1 MQTPPGKEGVAD
13 IADPL
18 LSYGTTTYS
27 RIAFRRELDKI
38 AADTEAGR
46 SFSLRALSEH
56 FDRGLALL
64 ADEELHPAFPNA
76 DFTTVQTQ
84 TVDALRGEQTS
95 PAHLVQVA
103 LANALYP
110 AGDPER
116 RFATPQSAGSITLS
130 DVRQFYANA
139 YRPDMTTMVVIG
151 DTTPAQAQMLVQKYF
166 GDWHASG
173 PKPNVDPPPVP
184 DNKPTDVTVPATGR
198 VQSSVH
204 LSQTLRLTRLDPD
217 WASLRLATSVLGS
230 GGNSILFHDLRDRHG
245 YVYSVTAQL
254 AAERTRGT
262 FDVNF
267 ASDPNKVN
275 AAQGLAVADI
285 TQAQRAPFGA
295 NEVLFG
301 KAMLISQ
308 QPLNAESY
316 DGVADLLL
324 RYAGLGL
331 PLDQNLIDAQRE
343 LDMTPETLRAVLAK
357 WVRPNDFV
365 RVIEGPGPR

>member
-1 MQTPPGKEGVAD
+1 M
-13 IADPL
+13 
-18 LSYGTTTYS
+18 
-27 RIAFRRELDKI
+27 
-38 AADTEAGR
+38 
-46 SFSLRALSEH
+46 
-56 FDRGLALL
+56 
-64 ADEELHPAFPNA
+64 
-76 DFTTVQTQ
+76 
-84 TVDALRGEQTS
+84 
-95 PAHLVQVA
+95 
-103 LANALYP
+103 
-110 AGDPER
+110 
-116 RFATPQSAGSITLS
+116 
-130 DVRQFYANA
+130 RQFYANA

-245 YVYSVTAQL
+245 YVYTVNAQL